1 MGKWI
6 KGIKRYT
13 IPIYELFFFYLF
25 TCEIIWYLSFSYLL
39 HLAYALK
46 VCPCCHK
53 WQDFILFFMT
63 KSYPSVYVYCIIFIH
78 SSVDGHLGCFSVLAT
93 INNAVVNVWLHI
105 SFELVFL
112 SSLDKYPEPELL
124 DHRVVIFLIF

>member
-1 MGKWI
+1 
-6 KGIKRYT
+6 
-13 IPIYELFFFYLF
+13 
-25 TCEIIWYLSFSYLL
+25 
-39 HLAYALK
+39 
-46 VCPCCHK
+46 
-53 WQDFILFFMT
+53 MT
-63 KSYPSVYVYCIIFIH
+63 KSYPTVYVYCIIFIH

-93 INNAVVNVWLHI
+93 VNNAVVNVWLHI